1 MKIDQNKKQQK
12 TSANSSDDG
21 NFHVAAREAE
31 YESAVSKGAFDILTK
46 RIKKIDNSLDSIK
59 EYQKY
64 EREQENLYKEY
75 SASLASSIFNMTM
88 IEIFLVIASAAYS
101 VWSLR
106 SFFVKKHIQ

>member
-1 MKIDQNKKQQK
+1 MAAREDE
-12 TSANSSDDG
+12 
-21 NFHVAAREAE
+21 AREAE
-31 YESAVSKGAFDILTK
+31 YGKAVYQGHFDILTK

-75 SASLASSIFNMTM
+75 SANLASSIFNMTM

>member
-1 MKIDQNKKQQK
+1 M
-12 TSANSSDDG
+12 
-21 NFHVAAREAE
+21 AAREAE
-31 YESAVSKGAFDILTK
+31 YESAPSQGAFDILTK

-75 SASLASSIFNMTM
+75 SANLASSIFNMTM
-88 IEIFLVIASAAYS
+88 VEILLVIGSAAYS

-106 SFFVKKHIQ
+106 AFFVKKHIQWGADKHRCYWIVGVWMTV